1 MLNLLLSLKI
11 LFCKIFSSPVFIIE
25 IKKGKVTQVKGAKVI
40 KFVHECEDIA
50 KENNLSNGLI
60 YAVKNSGGKA
70 RIKTSSEIPSGVAQR
85 LRNVWSF
92 YA

>member
-1 MLNLLLSLKI
+1 M
-11 LFCKIFSSPVFIIE
+11 FARPDFIIQ
-25 IKKGKVTQVKGAKVI
+25 IKKGKVTQVKGPKVL

-50 KENNLSNGLI
+50 KENNLSSGLI
-60 YAVKNSGGKA
+60 YAVKNAHGKA
-70 RIKTSSEIPSGVAQR
+70 TIKTSSEIPSGAAQR